1 MSTWLKIVH
10 CLMTKL
16 FKFEFK
22 NHHTGHTCVRCRR
35 AHEGIPRSPYHV
47 LDPSPWP
54 ILIVVGLWGIAITF
68 ICWANGVPCNF
79 LLLGALVAAIVVY
92 GWTRDLVNEG
102 TFQGFHT
109 KKVQS
114 GLTIGFLLFLVSEL
128 ILFFSFFWGFFHSA
142 LSPSL
147 EVGCCWPPIGID
159 CLDWRKAPLHN
170 TALLVASSCTVTS
183 SHKYLKAGNFS
194 RAVGILLLTVLLS
207 ALFVKNQYGEYAWS
221 SFTIADGV
229 YGRCFFMLT
238 GLHGMHVIGGTSGLL
253 YCLVRMLARQF
264 STMHHLAYTFAIWY
278 WHFVDIVWLALFFI
292 IYIWGSWYCARV

>member
-1 MSTWLKIVH
+1 M
-10 CLMTKL
+10 KL
-16 FKFEFK
+16 YILTSKRLFTGIK
-22 NHHTGHTCVRCRR
+22 NHSPNFMYTRLRYSSH
-35 AHEGIPRSPYHV
+35 ILPRSPYHV
-47 LDPSPWP
+47 LDPRPWP
-54 ILIVVGLWGIAITF
+54 VLIAIGLWGLAITF
-68 ICWANGVPCNF
+68 ICWANGVPCNR
-79 LLLGALVAAIVVY
+79 LLLGAVIAAMVVY

-109 KKVQS
+109 KKVQR
-114 GLTIGFLLFLVSEL
+114 GLTMGFILFLVSEL
-128 ILFFSFFWGFFHSA
+128 ILFFSFFWAFFHSA

-147 EVGCCWPPIGID
+147 EIGCCWPPVGVD

-183 SHKYLKAGNFS
+183 SHKYLKTGNFS
-194 RAVGILLLTVLLS
+194 RAVAILILTVLLS

-264 STMHHLAYTFAIWY
+264 STIHHLAYTFAIWY
-278 WHFVDIVWLALFFI
+278 WHFVDVVWLALFFI

>member
-1 MSTWLKIVH
+1 MMKLYSLTSK
-10 CLMTKL
+10 KL
-16 FKFEFK
+16 FSGFK
-22 NHHTGHTCVRCRR
+22 NQSSNFTHSSLRHSSHML
-35 AHEGIPRSPYHV
+35 PRSPYHI

-54 ILIVVGLWGIAITF
+54 VLMAIGLWGLAMTF
-68 ICWANGVPCNF
+68 ICWANGVPCNS
-79 LLLGALVAAIVVY
+79 LLLGAVIAAMVVY

-114 GLTIGFLLFLVSEL
+114 GLTMGFILFLVSEL
-128 ILFFSFFWGFFHSA
+128 MLFFSFFWGFFHSA

-147 EVGCCWPPIGID
+147 EIGCCWPPAGID
-159 CLDWRKAPLHN
+159 CLDWSKAPLHN

-183 SHKYLKAGNFS
+183 SHKYLKTGNFS
-194 RAVGILLLTVLLS
+194 SAVGMLLLTVLLS

-229 YGRCFFMLT
+229 YGSCFFMLT
-238 GLHGMHVIGGTSGLL
+238 GLHGMHVMGGTSGLL

-264 STMHHLAYTFAIWY
+264 STTHHLAYTFAIWY
-278 WHFVDIVWLALFFI
+278 WHFVDVVWLALFFI
-292 IYIWGSWYCARV
+292 IYIWGS